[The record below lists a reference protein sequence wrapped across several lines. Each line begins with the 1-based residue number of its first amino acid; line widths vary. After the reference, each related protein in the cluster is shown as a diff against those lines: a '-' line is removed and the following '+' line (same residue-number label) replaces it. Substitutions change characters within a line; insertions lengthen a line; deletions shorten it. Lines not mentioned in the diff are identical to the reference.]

1 MTHDELT
8 ALRNNI
14 LATELGGQRI
24 IGVKNAKPIINRIV
38 RNRRVVL
45 TGHEKFKLIR
55 RLSVS
60 IGKMKSRNP
69 DPIGDALRIQPVS
82 NYQ

>member
-8 ALRNNI
+8 TLRNSI
-14 LATELGGQRI
+14 LAIELGGQRI
-24 IGVKNAKPIINRIV
+24 IGVKNAKPIVKRIV
-38 RNRRVVL
+38 RNRRIVL

-60 IGKMKSRNP
+60 IGKLESRHPNLDWRRMAYP
-69 DPIGDALRIQPVS
+69 NS
-82 NYQ
+82 F

>member
-8 ALRNNI
+8 NLRNSI

-24 IGVKNAKPIINRIV
+24 IGVKNAKHRVKAII
-38 RNRRVVL
+38 RNRGVVL

-60 IGKMKSRNP
+60 IGKLESRHP
-69 DPIGDALRIQPVS
+69 DLDWRRMAYPNS
-82 NYQ
+82 F